1 MHTSS
6 LRKDTQVL
14 SCPAR
19 EGPLGCWNLNLAR
32 GLLPLAPSKTGDL
45 VNEITALG
53 LLIMNRDLQFSSI
66 AWRSE
71 LGLHREGNEDSGLI
85 ATNTIAVADGMG
97 GYAGGEIAS
106 RVVIETLTKALPLL
120 ENKEIDRESRED
132 IFRTSLEDMDQAIRQ
147 KCDERPELDG
157 MGTTFTAF
165 HLDGTFVSLLHIG
178 DSRAYRIRNKKITRL
193 SHDHTVVQELFDQG
207 RISAEEMSDHP
218 QRSFLTQA
226 LMGKANINPILSI
239 FPVEPGDIYLV
250 CSDGLTNVVDEGK
263 ILSAFTGDLQSAVNT
278 LIDLT
283 YMNDAP
289 DNVTVIAAQI
299 GAERNEIS
307 TELIGAAK

>member
-1 MHTSS
+1 MRRRD
-6 LRKDTQVL
+6 LADL
-14 SCPAR
+14 S
-19 EGPLGCWNLNLAR
+19 
-32 GLLPLAPSKTGDL
+32 
-45 VNEITALG
+45 TALG
-53 LLIMNRDLQFSSI
+53 LLIMKRNLHFSSI

-71 LGLHREGNEDSGLI
+71 LGLQREGNEDSGLI

-106 RVVIETLTKALPLL
+106 RTVIETLTKILPVI
-120 ENKEIDRESRED
+120 ENSEIDADSRDE
-132 IFRTSLEDMDQAIRQ
+132 IFRASLEDMDLAIRQ
-147 KCDERPELDG
+147 KCEARPELDG

-165 HLDGTFVSLLHIG
+165 HLVGDSVSLLHIG
-178 DSRAYRIRNKKITRL
+178 DSRAYRIRGKKIERL
-193 SHDHTVVQELFDQG
+193 SHDHTVVQELLDQG
-207 RISAEEMSDHP
+207 RITPDEVSDHP

-226 LMGKANINPILSI
+226 LMGKANINPVLSL

-263 ILSAFTGDLQSAVNT
+263 IAAAFSGNLQDSVNK

-283 YMNDAP
+283 YKNGAP

-299 GAERNEIS
+299 GNDKNEINP
-307 TELIGAAK
+307 EMIGAAR